1 MTEQEDQHQK
11 HSIEHTLV
19 RAIAGHS
26 SDNLSNRM
34 LVFIHPPKCAG
45 RTFSSILDARFVATR
60 SDEEQGCWVR
70 GTIYGQYLGAE
81 KDETLRNLETVD
93 RDSVYLRGHLPVGV
107 FDDFKHTPAYIT
119 MLREPAAQAQSLY
132 RFGVERGGW
141 KNGTAVAD
149 LVDRGLMIDN
159 PQTRQLAGLQ
169 TASELCTEETLNTAL
184 NNLKDFLFVGKAEQ
198 FEIGLQ
204 VLLSRLG
211 GPGALYHSRGSGKAI
226 DIALDIKCDLDDLT
240 ILDKKLFGNVPDVEP
255 VKGAYLPDIVVDS
268 IVMKSKES
276 STLTI
281 TELEI
286 ADARKALESQ
296 GHTMRERP

>member
-1 MTEQEDQHQK
+1 MTEQEDQHK
-11 HSIEHTLV
+11 KRSIEHTLV

-26 SDNLSNRM
+26 SDDLFNRM
-34 LVFIHPPKCAG
+34 LVFIHLPKCAG

-60 SDEEQGCWVR
+60 SDDEQGCWVR
-70 GTIYGQYLGAE
+70 GTVYGQYLGAE
-81 KDETLRNLETVD
+81 KDETLCNLETVD

-107 FDDFKHTPAYIT
+107 FDDFNRTPAYIT
-119 MLREPAAQAQSLY
+119 MLREPAAQTQSLY

-169 TASELCTEETLNTAL
+169 TASASCTEVTLNTAL

-204 VLLSRLG
+204 VLLSRVG

-226 DIALDIKCDLDDLT
+226 DLAPDIKSDLDDLT
-240 ILDKKLFGNVPDVEP
+240 VLDKKLCGTVPDLEP
-255 VKGAYLPDIVVDS
+255 DEGTQLPNIVVDS
-268 IVMKSKES
+268 IIMKSKES

-281 TELEI
+281 TEREI